1 MQADRLKKKIYIQTE
16 SQRKRKKDVRSQQF
30 RKGKKKKER
39 NKQNIFF
46 SLFHTSSNCLSLH
59 PAALRSSRGPET
71 RPARCGT
78 WSRASCSRASTGT
91 RVTSWP
97 STSRPPRTATP
108 SSRGSGTSLRLFPF
122 SSILLI
128 LIYLWLLVGSVL
140 LCLFCLLCLI
150 IFVLSYLSRIFC
162 LLHSMNFIVILFYP
176 ILLYFDILSFISS
189 SKSLFFFF
197 LFLYYLFIIFLFIYS
212 MFVHSPIHSCISYQ
226 LGRLQGVISG

>member
-1 MQADRLKKKIYIQTE
+1 M
-16 SQRKRKKDVRSQQF
+16 
-30 RKGKKKKER
+30 
-39 NKQNIFF
+39 
-46 SLFHTSSNCLSLH
+46 
-59 PAALRSSRGPET
+59 
-71 RPARCGT
+71 
-78 WSRASCSRASTGT
+78 
-91 RVTSWP
+91 TSWP

-128 LIYLWLLVGSVL
+128 LVYLWLLVGSVL

-197 LFLYYLFIIFLFIYS
+197 LFIYYLFIIFLFIYS
-212 MFVHSPIHSCISYQ
+212 YVYLFMCFNVRSFTHSFMYFLSTRPVAGGYIRVRE
-226 LGRLQGVISG
+226 RLTIMLI